1 MVEIFVTDITSPE
14 IADLI
19 FEHLQSLWPDARV
32 VFDLE
37 DCDKILKI
45 ENSEIDAEGIIHLVA
60 KHGYQCQILE

>member
-1 MVEIFVTDITSPE
+1 MIEIFATDIATTE
-14 IADLI
+14 IANLI
-19 FEHLQSLWPDARV
+19 FEQLQSIWPDARV

-60 KHGYQCQILE
+60 KYGYQCQILE